1 MIGAMAIFIEYP
13 ALAATIGV
21 VLIWVG
27 RARHRR
33 VAVAAGAAW
42 LLYAAYELGMQR
54 RWLCSGECNIRVDLL
69 IIYPVLLLGLVAAG
83 VALVRAPSPGRT
95 GESPGGR

>member
-1 MIGAMAIFIEYP
+1 
-13 ALAATIGV
+13 
-21 VLIWVG
+21 
-27 RARHRR
+27 
-33 VAVAAGAAW
+33 
-42 LLYAAYELGMQR
+42 MQR